1 MGTGHHHSSAGA
13 GHCWAG
19 IQDSLTMALVPCI
32 VISTGYILLVLFLC
46 ELARKLIAPL
56 NPGLVKTALN
66 EAIAAADL
74 CGCCFELI
82 IIADNYGLAA
92 YGLYLF
98 LLTIWWSMKW
108 GDATA
113 CPYNHFEECV
123 QGNMSRQETAVRTVA
138 QTLGGIAVFRVI
150 QVLWS
155 LEIAETHVGRS
166 HSAVYNVC
174 SADLTVPVLHGAI
187 IEGVATLICRLGSR
201 LVALKEPQYAT
212 AIDSFIATSMVCA
225 AFSTSGGYLNPVLAT
240 SLKFGCRGHTPMEH
254 FVVYWVGSSLGA
266 ISSLSVWPHVE
277 EAIAVK
283 QA

>member
-1 MGTGHHHSSAGA
+1 MGRWLLASHK
-13 GHCWAG
+13 C
-19 IQDSLTMALVPCI
+19 LRMALVPCI
-32 VISTGYILLVLFLC
+32 AISTGYILLILFLC
-46 ELARKLIAPL
+46 ELARKVIAPL

-150 QVLWS
+150 QILWG

-225 AFSTSGGYLNPVLAT
+225 AFSTSGGYLPQVRMQGPHPDGALCC
-240 SLKFGCRGHTPMEH
+240 L
-254 FVVYWVGSSLGA
+254 LGG
-266 ISSLSVWPHVE
+266 IQPRRPLLPL
-277 EAIAVK
+277 
-283 QA
+283 

>member
-1 MGTGHHHSSAGA
+1 MGALVA
-13 GHCWAG
+13 GHRPG
-19 IQDSLTMALVPCI
+19 SRMALVPCI
-32 VISTGYILLVLFLC
+32 AISTGYILLVLFLC
-46 ELARKLIAPL
+46 ELARKVIAPL

-266 ISSLSVWPHVE
+266 ISSLSIWPHVE

>member
-1 MGTGHHHSSAGA
+1 MGVAGCRP
-13 GHCWAG
+13 G
-19 IQDSLTMALVPCI
+19 SRMALVPCI
-32 VISTGYILLVLFLC
+32 AVSTGYILLVLFLC
-46 ELARKLIAPL
+46 ELARKVIAPL

-138 QTLGGIAVFRVI
+138 QNTRRNCRFQGDSG
-150 QVLWS
+150 S
-155 LEIAETHVGRS
+155 LV
-166 HSAVYNVC
+166 
-174 SADLTVPVLHGAI
+174 
-187 IEGVATLICRLGSR
+187 
-201 LVALKEPQYAT
+201 
-212 AIDSFIATSMVCA
+212 
-225 AFSTSGGYLNPVLAT
+225 
-240 SLKFGCRGHTPMEH
+240 
-254 FVVYWVGSSLGA
+254 
-266 ISSLSVWPHVE
+266 
-277 EAIAVK
+277 
-283 QA
+283 